1 MAALESIRKRAV
13 LLTVVIG
20 VALLAFILGDFLNSS
35 QAFFGD
41 GNTIVKVG
49 DEKIDAMELQKNYE
63 ERAHNAQI
71 EDPAVLQNEI
81 LHEMIDEKL
90 LNNEFNEV
98 GIYVTDN
105 ELTEAMVG
113 DNIHPLMI
121 QFINDVREKERISLT
136 PAQLYELITT
146 PAKFG
151 KTPDQVINLKNAWLQ
166 LEKNISMALKNKK
179 VATLLA
185 GLFQANELDKKALFE
200 ENAVTSEIA
209 YVKSEYSA
217 LNDEEYKATE
227 AELKAEYE
235 KQKKFFALD
244 EETRKGL
251 VIAVD
256 VVPSADD
263 LAQAKALIDTTL
275 AVLRANEGV
284 NDIRSNRELIVVEGT
299 VQLKDILTSP
309 YSIFKNFIESAKVG
323 DVSDA
328 DFTQNVYTI
337 AKLNGKKM
345 EIDSINYDVVQVM
358 GDAKL
363 QDSILT
369 ALNNGA
375 DVNELVKSNP
385 KSVMANT
392 DQWQIMTGVTDS
404 IKNKI
409 FNAGNKYFTLN
420 ANDQQAALVK
430 VNKKATPK
438 QMYDVAFV
446 TYHVV
451 PSTNTIN
458 NLRDNLQAFIN
469 TNNRADSLEQNAV
482 MAGYQPR
489 EFAVTSS
496 TPQVNRIP
504 NTRKAVQW
512 LFGANEG
519 DVSPIYDKENNDK
532 MVVVALTDIYDEG
545 FVPMSDPTVSS
556 SITPAAIA
564 AKKGDA
570 LVEKFNGKANDLEGY
585 AQLMNAKIDT
595 AYVTYGQ
602 PSIPVLGE
610 DKALMGSVYAAKEN
624 EVSKVVKGATGVYVF
639 KVVKNDRTT
648 REPGAEVEREF
659 NTSRGSYAVI
669 QKAIQI
675 LRNSTKIENDM
686 IKFF

>member
-20 VALLAFILGDFLNSS
+20 VALLAFILGDFLNSG

-63 ERAHNAQI
+63 EVSALYQQRGIQI
-71 EDPAVLQNEI
+71 DDPAVLQNQLIEG
-81 LHEMIDEKL
+81 MIDEKL
-90 LNNEFNEV
+90 LNKEFNEV
-98 GIYVTDN
+98 GIFVTDN
-105 ELTEAMVG
+105 ELTEAMIG
-113 DNIHPLMI
+113 TNAHEHMYNFAS
-121 QFINDVREKERISLT
+121 QYGLT

-151 KTPDQVINLKNAWLQ
+151 ATPDYVAPVKQQWLQ
-166 LEKNISMALKNKK
+166 LEKSMLLELKRKK
-179 VATLLA
+179 MEKLLK

-209 YVKSEYSA
+209 YVKSEYST

-235 KQKKFFALD
+235 KQKKNFALD

-275 AVLRANEGV
+275 SVLRANEGV
-284 NDIRSNRELIVVEGT
+284 NDIRNNRELVVEEGT
-299 VQLKDILTSP
+299 VQLKDIRNNT
-309 YSIFKNFIESAKVG
+309 FKNFVENAKVG
-323 DVSDA
+323 DVSEA

-337 AKLNGKKM
+337 VKLNGKKM
-345 EIDSINYDVVQVM
+345 EVDSVNLDIVTVV

-363 QDSILT
+363 QDSILN
-369 ALNNGA
+369 AIHNGA
-375 DVNELVKSNP
+375 DVKELAKNNP
-385 KSVMANT
+385 KAVIANT
-392 DQWQIMTGVTDS
+392 DKWEIMTGVTDS

-409 FNAGNKYFTLN
+409 FNADNKYFTLN

-430 VNKKATPK
+430 VNKKVAPK

-469 TNNRADSLEQNAV
+469 TNNRADSLEQNAI

-489 EFAVTSS
+489 VFAVTSS
-496 TPQVNRIP
+496 TPQVNGIP

-532 MVVVALTDIYDEG
+532 MVVVALTDIYNEG
-545 FVPMSDPTVSS
+545 FVPMSDPIVNAA
-556 SITPAAIA
+556 ITPAAA
-564 AKKGDA
+564 ATKKGDA

-595 AYVTYGQ
+595 VHVTYGQ
-602 PSIPVLGE
+602 PFIPELGLMKE
-610 DKALMGSVYAAKEN
+610 NALVGSVYAAKEN

-639 KVVKNDRTT
+639 KVIKNERTT
-648 REPGAEVEREF
+648 REPGAEVERAF
-659 NTSRGSYAVI
+659 NISRGFDVI
-669 QKAIQI
+669 NQHLLNI
-675 LRNSTKIENDM
+675 LRNSTTIENDM

>member
-13 LLTVVIG
+13 LLTVIIG
-20 VALLAFILGDFLNSS
+20 VALLAFILGDLLNSG

-63 ERAHNAQI
+63 EVSALYQQRGVQI
-71 EDPAVLQNEI
+71 EDGAVLQNRLIEG
-81 LHEMIDEKL
+81 MIDEKL

-105 ELTEAMVG
+105 ELTEAMIGV
-113 DNIHPLMI
+113 NAHENMYNFAA
-121 QFINDVREKERISLT
+121 QYQLT

-151 KTPDQVINLKNAWLQ
+151 ATPDQVAPIKQQWLQ
-166 LEKNISMALKNKK
+166 LEKSMLIELKRQKMEK
-179 VATLLA
+179 LLA

-235 KQKKFFALD
+235 KQKKFYALD

-284 NDIRSNRELIVVEGT
+284 NDIRSNRELVVEEGT
-299 VQLKDILTSP
+299 VQLKDIRNTT
-309 YSIFKNFIESAKVG
+309 FKTFVEKAKVG

-337 AKLNGKKM
+337 VKLNGKKM
-345 EIDSINYDVVQVM
+345 EIDSINYDEVQVM

-375 DVNELVKSNP
+375 DVNELVKNNAQ
-385 KSVMANT
+385 KMAVEANQSKVVT
-392 DQWQIMTGVTDS
+392 AWTDS
-404 IKNKI
+404 IKDKL
-409 FNAGNKYFTLN
+409 FNAGKKYFVL
-420 ANDQQAALVK
+420 ASNDQGAAIVK
-430 VNKKATPK
+430 VNKKAAPK

-446 TYHVV
+446 TYRVV
-451 PSTNTIN
+451 PSTNTVN

-489 EFAVTSS
+489 VFAVTSS
-496 TPQVNRIP
+496 TPQVNGIS

-564 AKKGDA
+564 AKKGAA

-602 PSIPVLGE
+602 YGIPVLGKE
-610 DKALMGSVYAAKEN
+610 NALMGSVYAANEN
-624 EVSKVVKGATGVYVF
+624 EVSKVVKGENGVYVF
-639 KVVKNDRTT
+639 KVVKNERTT
-648 REPGAEVEREF
+648 REPGAEVERSF
-659 NTSRGSYAVI
+659 NTSRGFNAVK
-669 QKAIQI
+669 QRMEGI
-675 LRNSTKIENDM
+675 LRNSTTIENEM